1 MGKEDSLFQWER
13 VQRFNFSVWTVLT
26 GTLIARTSFFM
37 AWPFLIVFLYQD
49 YGASAIEVGGML
61 AASAVVGAVTGLY
74 SGYLSDKFGRKWVM
88 VAGSWIAALAYS
100 GIGIADQIWQFYVLI
115 VITGL
120 MRPMIEAPA
129 KAVIGDNLSNVKD
142 RELALNIRYFLLNLG
157 GAVGPLLGITLG
169 LTHPQSLFF
178 FAGGTYLIYGFWLL
192 FGIERKGRYI
202 QPDRTALPNFTST
215 LRVISKDNI
224 FVKLMVAN
232 FIMMFVYGQVESSIP
247 QVIVRTSV
255 SDAAQIVAGLVLV
268 NTMTIIVF
276 QFPML
281 KWLESIPLFVRTRIG
296 MGLMAVAQIGFLLTP
311 ADWPIGWAIACFILS
326 MGEVIA
332 FPTLNVQI
340 DRMAPAHLRGSY
352 FGAAALYSLGFAI
365 APLIGGVVIESLSSN
380 WLFGVCFVLCLVMIW
395 LYWVAEH
402 QEDNV
407 QREPIVQA

>member
-407 QREPIVQA
+407 QREPIVQT